1 MVWAQLAMGAMNAL
15 TGKSAKASQM
25 KVAKAQLALDQG
37 RANNKMQIQV
47 ANNLLSAAQAE
58 VQRSNQARQ
67 NRKVMENME
76 KGLEQ
81 NAFNLGKQMDG
92 LTSNRFSA
100 RLQGAGALGT
110 LAATAAA
117 AGVAGASVDALANTE
132 VVRQELADQAME
144 KQAKDASYVASL
156 NNSAL
161 VDNAY
166 NNLDDSYVFA
176 SFDYSPRDFVLDT
189 TAQYKWGLMNAA
201 TDFASGFSGNMNQ
214 MGINLQ
220 EYGYKGDA
228 SLAQAGSNA
237 WGALKSGASKLFGG
251 GNAGATTRL

>member
-1 MVWAQLAMGAMNAL
+1 MVWAQLAMGAANAL

-25 KVAKAQLALDQG
+25 KVAKAQLALDKG

-110 LAATAAA
+110 LAATAAS

-132 VVRQELADQAME
+132 VFRQELADQAME

-189 TAQYKWGLMNAA
+189 TAQYKWGLMNAV
-201 TDFASGFSGNMNQ
+201 TDFSSGFSGNMNQ
-214 MGINLQ
+214 VGINLQ
-220 EYGYKGDA
+220 EYGYKGES
-228 SLAQAGSNA
+228 SLAQAGSNS
-237 WGALKSGASKLFGG
+237 WGALKSGASKVFGG
-251 GNAGATTRL
+251 GNEGATTRL